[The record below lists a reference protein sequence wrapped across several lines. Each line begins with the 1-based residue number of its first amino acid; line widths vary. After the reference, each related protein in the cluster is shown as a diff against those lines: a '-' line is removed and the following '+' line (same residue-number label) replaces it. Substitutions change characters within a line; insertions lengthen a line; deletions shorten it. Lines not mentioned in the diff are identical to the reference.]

1 VKNRYHL
8 NHLVVA
14 SVAKARVVEE
24 AVVEMTV
31 EIVIAVAMDVVMTIV
46 KVDVQRIAL
55 IKKSVTARILKNHAI
70 LQARRKQA
78 LLFVTKEINNK
89 KSGSLRWIA
98 FIYKETES
106 HMKK

>member
-1 VKNRYHL
+1 MHVKNLYHL

-24 AVVEMTV
+24 AVVVTTV
-31 EIVIAVAMDVVMTIV
+31 ETVNAVAMDVVMTIV

-55 IKKSVTARILKNHAI
+55 IKRSVTARILKNHAI

-78 LLFVTKEINNK
+78 LLFVTRGDK
-89 KSGSLRWIA
+89 
-98 FIYKETES
+98 
-106 HMKK
+106 